1 MNHSVHHAAM
11 NNQQRAGH
19 RPSRRPLP
27 EDRLEDLLRAGAAVF
42 SRRGYRRTQMA
53 EVAREMGVSPGNVYN
68 YVEGKDAL
76 FYLVLRRG
84 FGERPGE
91 EPTQLPVTGASV
103 EVTANWV
110 ARRLD
115 FISDFPELE
124 AAFARTQPSDPRA
137 EVEAVVGELYDVLI
151 RVRLGVDMI
160 ERSIEDVP
168 ELARIFA
175 GVRRELFTR
184 YERYLRQRAGEGTL
198 RVEHAQAV
206 AHLIVEL
213 CSWAARRRPHDP
225 DATQISDAV
234 ARQAVCRFAA
244 NALLP
249 APRRTPAVMDGQQQ
263 RQP

>member
-1 MNHSVHHAAM
+1 M
-11 NNQQRAGH
+11 NNQGAGH
-19 RPSRRPLP
+19 RSSRRPLP
-27 EDRLEDLLRAGAAVF
+27 EHRLEDLLQAGAAVF

-53 EVAREMGVSPGNVYN
+53 EVAREMGVSPGNLYN

-91 EPTQLPVTGASV
+91 QPPALPVTGASV
-103 EVTANWV
+103 EVTSNWV

-115 FISDFPELE
+115 FVSDFPELE
-124 AAFARTQPSDPRA
+124 AAFARTQPADPRG
-137 EVEAVVGELYDVLI
+137 ELEAVVGELYDVLV
-151 RVRLGVDMI
+151 RVRVGVDMI
-160 ERSIEDVP
+160 ERSIEDLP

-175 GVRRELFTR
+175 GVRRELFAR
-184 YERYLRQRAGEGTL
+184 YQRYLQQRVSEGAIQ
-198 RVEHAQAV
+198 VEHAQAV
-206 AHLIVEL
+206 AHLLVEL

-234 ARQAVCRFAA
+234 ARRAVCRFAA
-244 NALLP
+244 NALVP
-249 APRRTPAVMDGQQQ
+249 APRPTSAAMDGQQQ

>member
-1 MNHSVHHAAM
+1 MTS
-11 NNQQRAGH
+11 QQIPR
-19 RPSRRPLP
+19 RQSRRRPLP
-27 EDRLEDLLRAGAAVF
+27 EDRLEDLIRAAAAVF

-53 EVAREMGVSPGNVYN
+53 EVAREMGVSPGNLYN

-76 FYLVLRRG
+76 FHLVLRRG
-84 FGERPGE
+84 LGERPGE
-91 EPTQLPVTGASV
+91 QPPELPVTGASV

-115 FISDFPELE
+115 FVSDFPKLE
-124 AAFARTQPSDPRA
+124 AAFARTHPADPRG
-137 EVEAVVGELYDVLI
+137 ELEAIVGELYDALA
-151 RVRLGVDMI
+151 RLRLGADVL
-160 ERSIEDVP
+160 ERSTEDLP

-175 GVRRELFTR
+175 GRRRELFAR

-198 RVEHAQAV
+198 RVEHPEAV

-225 DATQISDAV
+225 DAAQISDAA

-249 APRRTPAVMDGQQQ
+249 APQPTPAVMDGQQQ

>member
-1 MNHSVHHAAM
+1 MDG
-11 NNQQRAGH
+11 QRVA
-19 RPSRRPLP
+19 RRRSRRRPLP
-27 EDRLEDLLRAGAAVF
+27 EDRLEDLIRSAAAVF

-53 EVAREMGVSPGNVYN
+53 EVAREMGVSPGNLYN

-84 FGERPGE
+84 LGERPGE
-91 EPTQLPVTGASV
+91 QPPELPVTGASV
-103 EVTANWV
+103 AVTANWV

-115 FISDFPELE
+115 FVSDFPALE
-124 AAFARTQPSDPRA
+124 AAFARTHPSDPRG
-137 EVEAVVGELYDVLI
+137 EVEAVVGELYDVLL
-151 RVRLGVDMI
+151 RLRLGVDVL

-175 GVRRELFTR
+175 GVRRELFAR
-184 YERYLRQRAGEGTL
+184 YERYLRQRAAGGAI
-198 RVEHAQAV
+198 RVEHPQAV

-213 CSWAARRRPHDP
+213 CSWAAGRRPHDP

-244 NALLP
+244 NALL
-249 APRRTPAVMDGQQQ
+249 APPGPGAHEQTATEAAVT
-263 RQP
+263 RVPS

>member
-1 MNHSVHHAAM
+1 MDGQPALG
-11 NNQQRAGH
+11 R
-19 RPSRRPLP
+19 RRTRRPLP
-27 EDRLEDLLRAGAAVF
+27 EDRLEDLIGAAAAVF

-53 EVAREMGVSPGNVYN
+53 EVAHQLGVSPGNLYN

-91 EPTQLPVTGASV
+91 QPPELPVTGASV

-115 FISDFPELE
+115 FVSDFPELE
-124 AAFARTQPSDPRA
+124 AAFARTQPADPRG
-137 EVEAVVGELYDVLI
+137 ELEAVVGELYDVLV
-151 RVRLGVDMI
+151 RVRVGVDVL

-175 GVRRELFTR
+175 GVRRELFAR
-184 YERYLRQRAGEGTL
+184 YERYLLQRAAEGTV
-198 RVEHAQAV
+198 RIEHPQAV

-225 DATQISDAV
+225 EAAQISDAV
-234 ARQAVCRFAA
+234 ARQTVCRFTT
-244 NALLP
+244 NALLAP
-249 APRRTPAVMDGQQQ
+249 AGPSALMDGSQPTQQQ
-263 RQP
+263 R

>member
-1 MNHSVHHAAM
+1 MDG
-11 NNQQRAGH
+11 QRALG
-19 RPSRRPLP
+19 RRRTRRPLP
-27 EDRLEDLLRAGAAVF
+27 EDRLEDLIRAAAAVF

-53 EVAREMGVSPGNVYN
+53 EVAHQMGVSPGNLYN

-76 FYLVLRRG
+76 FHLVLRRG

-91 EPTQLPVTGASV
+91 QPPELPVTGASV
-103 EVTANWV
+103 EVTSNWV

-115 FISDFPELE
+115 FVSDFPELE
-124 AAFARTQPSDPRA
+124 AAFARTQPADPRG
-137 EVEAVVGELYDVLI
+137 ELEAVVGELYDVLV
-151 RVRLGVDMI
+151 RVRVGVDVL
-160 ERSIEDVP
+160 ERSIEDLP

-175 GVRRELFTR
+175 GVRRELFAR
-184 YERYLRQRAGEGTL
+184 YQRYLNQRAGEGSL
-198 RVEHAQAV
+198 RVEHPQAV

-213 CSWAARRRPHDP
+213 CSWAVRRRPHDP
-225 DATQISDAV
+225 EATQISDAV

-249 APRRTPAVMDGQQQ
+249 APRRTPAVMDRQQQ

>member
-1 MNHSVHHAAM
+1 VDA
-11 NNQQRAGH
+11 QQIAR
-19 RPSRRPLP
+19 RRSRRRPLP
-27 EDRLEDLLRAGAAVF
+27 EDRLEDLIRAAAAVF

-53 EVAREMGVSPGNVYN
+53 EVARELGVSPGNLYN

-76 FYLVLRRG
+76 FHLVLRRG
-84 FGERPGE
+84 LGERPGE
-91 EPTQLPVTGASV
+91 QPPQLPVTGASV
-103 EVTANWV
+103 EVTADWV

-115 FISDFPELE
+115 FVSDFPELE
-124 AAFARTQPSDPRA
+124 AAFARTQPPDPRA
-137 EVEAVVGELYDVLI
+137 ELEAVVGELYDVL
-151 RVRLGVDMI
+151 VGLRLGADVL

-175 GVRRELFTR
+175 GRRRELFVR
-184 YERYLRQRAGEGTL
+184 YERYLRQRAGEGAIL
-198 RVEHAQAV
+198 VEHPQAV

-244 NALLP
+244 NALLAPFGPGP
-249 APRRTPAVMDGQQQ
+249 AAVDRGKQDDSDAPA
-263 RQP
+263 QPSAP